1 MPGFFGGVGGG
12 GGVVGISPPFP
23 PDPPGPPVSAALI
36 VDDPSSM
43 LSASQETKAQEK
55 ATIATAKSIFFILFR
70 IKVLEIA
77 LPFEKFEGFRQACCL
92 DVRPVLGST
101 ARPSEEKNH
110 TSRITSAS
118 ENHAVLKSVLY
129 ICSRCIKIRQLISEG
144 KVTAG
149 FPRHC

>member
-1 MPGFFGGVGGG
+1 MLGSFGGG
-12 GGVVGISPPFP
+12 GGGGTMTIPP
-23 PDPPGPPVSAALI
+23 PPGPPVSAALI

-70 IKVLEIA
+70 IKNFRNKHCLS
-77 LPFEKFEGFRQACCL
+77 KNFEGFRQACCL

-101 ARPSEEKNH
+101 ARPSEEKNY